1 MDARARIEPRGR
13 DDERVHKGP
22 LDAVIRRRFVP
33 LVDDP
38 HRRKQHPRPEVEF
51 RLHLEVQVRL
61 FQLHLA
67 RFLGAFDEAV
77 LELELPGE
85 AQPLA
90 EAMGEEQDKTV
101 KIELRIL
108 LFGSVEVKIHVA

>member
-1 MDARARIEPRGR
+1 M
-13 DDERVHKGP
+13 
-22 LDAVIRRRFVP
+22 
-33 LVDDP
+33 
-38 HRRKQHPRPEVEF
+38 
-51 RLHLEVQVRL
+51 
-61 FQLHLA
+61 
-67 RFLGAFDEAV
+67 